1 MQRAEGRER
10 SIAAVQIRSIG
21 HRSVGAAFSFD
32 LNDSINTDS
41 DGIRLIER
49 RQSPQS
55 SHSTLFMHRWCANQL
70 VVWST
75 VPIWYKR
82 IHKPI
87 LDFSPPLSLSP
98 SLYLSPSPS
107 PSLFG
112 PFCLALCLLLSLS
125 FFLSLS
131 LSITDSV
138 SVFSTCLP
146 ICLSLSGIWLYRC
159 HWHMSTPSNG
169 TDRTESLSSSS
180 SSRSSSFTSEIWC
193 DH

>member
-55 SHSTLFMHRWCANQL
+55 SNSTLFMHRWCANQL

-125 FFLSLS
+125 FSLS

-146 ICLSLSGIWLYRC
+146 ICLHVSFGHFGC
-159 HWHMSTPSNG
+159 TGVHMRTPSNG
-169 TDRTESLSSSS
+169 TDRTESLSSS

>member
-125 FFLSLS
+125 FFLSLFVNHW
-131 LSITDSV
+131 LSFSFLNL
-138 SVFSTCLP
+138 SAYLSTCLFRAF
-146 ICLSLSGIWLYRC
+146 WLYRC
-159 HWHMSTPSNG
+159 THAHTIK
-169 TDRTESLSSSS
+169 RH
-180 SSRSSSFTSEIWC
+180 RSHGKFKQQQQ
-193 DH
+193 

>member
-10 SIAAVQIRSIG
+10 SIAAVQIRSVG

-75 VPIWYKR
+75 VHPQANTWF
-82 IHKPI
+82 
-87 LDFSPPLSLSP
+87 LSPSVSLSLSLP
-98 SLYLSPSPS
+98 
-107 PSLFG
+107 
-112 PFCLALCLLLSLS
+112 
-125 FFLSLS
+125 LSLS
-131 LSITDSV
+131 LSISLWPFLSRSV
-138 SVFSTCLP
+138 SASISFF
-146 ICLSLSGIWLYRC
+146 LSLFVNHWLSFSFLNLSAYLSVSFG
-159 HWHMSTPSNG
+159 HLAVQV
-169 TDRTESLSSSS
+169 SLAHAHTIKRH
-180 SSRSSSFTSEIWC
+180 RSHGKFKQQQQQ
-193 DH
+193 